1 MKAEFKHFSRVALAA
16 ILFSGMA
23 VQAGVSADKTVDVPL
38 EDMRKASSEAV
49 QKRALHFARD
59 GIVVLYS
66 GEDEQVQ
73 SVVRDVAGEAVS
85 RGFQVK
91 AVLLT
96 TAESGDG
103 VTLYGHDGGPLGP
116 QIKSDKDVKAQ
127 TGAQI
132 DALRERLERTG
143 SATAAV
149 DPQDVVRCRYE
160 STTGSLV
167 RKTKVCSSARQDAE
181 RTRRAKDWTSDQQ
194 NRGASE
200 PMKPAG

>member
-1 MKAEFKHFSRVALAA
+1 MKAEFKHFSRIALAA
-16 ILFSGMA
+16 ILISGMA
-23 VQAGVSADKTVDVPL
+23 AQVGAATGKMVDVPL
-38 EDMRKASSEAV
+38 EDMRKSSSDAV

-73 SVVRDVAGEAVS
+73 TVVREVAGEAVA

-127 TGAQI
+127 TAAQI

-160 STTGSLV
+160 ATTGSLV
-167 RKTKVCSSARQDAE
+167 RKTKVCTSARQDAE
-181 RTRRAKDWTSDQQ
+181 RSRKAKEWTSDVQ